1 MQYKPEAESTNTKD
15 MPNAEAGTH
24 RMKVA
29 SYSPEVTTS
38 KWSGAIV
45 EFVTLDT
52 TAKISEFINAK
63 TSWKFGRLAKAIGDD
78 ARKAYHETDS
88 NGFSCFD
95 PGSFFGREVVV
106 EVEDGYDRPRI
117 ASISAIENKVGGYE
131 DKESIEPDESPGSG
145 GDVGD
150 PQNLDDGRHDSGT
163 LDDSDIPF

>member
-15 MPNAEAGTH
+15 MPNAEVGTH

-45 EFVTLDT
+45 EFVTLDD

-63 TSWKFGRLAKAIGDD
+63 TAWKFGRLAKAIGDD
-78 ARKAYHETDS
+78 ARKAYHETDPD
-88 NGFSCFD
+88 GFSRFV
-95 PGSFFGREVVV
+95 PGSFLGREVIV
-106 EVEDGYDRPRI
+106 EVEDGYDKPRI
-117 ASISAIENKVGGYE
+117 ASISAKK
-131 DKESIEPDESPGSG
+131 KEEEKEPE
-145 GDVGD
+145 VGD

-163 LDDSDIPF
+163 LDASDLPF

>member
-1 MQYKPEAESTNTKD
+1 MQFKPEAKSTNTKD

-63 TSWKFGRLAKAIGDD
+63 TS
-78 ARKAYHETDS
+78 S
-88 NGFSCFD
+88 
-95 PGSFFGREVVV
+95 
-106 EVEDGYDRPRI
+106 
-117 ASISAIENKVGGYE
+117 
-131 DKESIEPDESPGSG
+131 
-145 GDVGD
+145 
-150 PQNLDDGRHDSGT
+150 
-163 LDDSDIPF
+163 

>member
-1 MQYKPEAESTNTKD
+1 MKYKPEAESTNTKD
-15 MPNAEAGTH
+15 MPNAEVGTH

-45 EFVTLDT
+45 EFVTLDN

-63 TSWKFGRLAKAIGDD
+63 TAWKFGRLAKAIGDD
-78 ARKAYHETDS
+78 ARKAYHETDPD
-88 NGFSCFD
+88 GFSCFV
-95 PGSFFGREVVV
+95 PGSFLGREVIV
-106 EVEDGYDRPRI
+106 EVEDGYGQPRI
-117 ASISAIENKVGGYE
+117 ASISAKK
-131 DKESIEPDESPGSG
+131 KEEEKEPE
-145 GDVGD
+145 VGD

>member
-1 MQYKPEAESTNTKD
+1 MKYKPEAESTNTKD
-15 MPNAEAGTH
+15 MPNAEVGTH

-45 EFVTLDT
+45 EFVTLDD

-63 TSWKFGRLAKAIGDD
+63 TAWKFGRLAKAIGDD
-78 ARKAYHETDS
+78 ARKAYHETDP

-95 PGSFFGREVVV
+95 PDAFLGREVIV
-106 EVEDGYDRPRI
+106 EVEDGYGQPRI
-117 ASISAIENKVGGYE
+117 ASISAKK
-131 DKESIEPDESPGSG
+131 KEEEKEPE
-145 GDVGD
+145 VGD

>member
-1 MQYKPEAESTNTKD
+1 MKYKPEAESTNTKD

-45 EFVTLDT
+45 EFVTLDN

-63 TSWKFGRLAKAIGDD
+63 TAWKFGRLAKAIGDD
-78 ARKAYHETDS
+78 ARKAYHETDPD
-88 NGFSCFD
+88 GFSCFV
-95 PGSFFGREVVV
+95 PGSFLGREVIV
-106 EVEDGYDRPRI
+106 EVEDGYGQPRI
-117 ASISAIENKVGGYE
+117 ASISAKK
-131 DKESIEPDESPGSG
+131 KEEEKEPE
-145 GDVGD
+145 VGD

>member
-1 MQYKPEAESTNTKD
+1 MKYKPEAESTNTKD
-15 MPNAEAGTH
+15 MPNAEVGTH

-45 EFVTLDT
+45 EFVTLDN

-63 TSWKFGRLAKAIGDD
+63 TAWKFGRLAKAIGDD
-78 ARKAYHETDS
+78 ARKAYHETDPD
-88 NGFSCFD
+88 GFSCFV
-95 PGSFFGREVVV
+95 PGSFLGREVIV
-106 EVEDGYDRPRI
+106 EVEDGYGQPRI
-117 ASISAIENKVGGYE
+117 ASISAKK
-131 DKESIEPDESPGSG
+131 KEEEKEP
-145 GDVGD
+145 DVGD

>member
-1 MQYKPEAESTNTKD
+1 MKYKPEAESTNTKD

-45 EFVTLDT
+45 EFVTLDD

-63 TSWKFGRLAKAIGDD
+63 TAWKFGRLAKAIGDD
-78 ARKAYHETDS
+78 ARKAYHETDPD
-88 NGFSCFD
+88 GFSCFV
-95 PGSFFGREVVV
+95 PGSFLGREVIV
-106 EVEDGYDRPRI
+106 EVEDGYGQPRI
-117 ASISAIENKVGGYE
+117 ASISAKK
-131 DKESIEPDESPGSG
+131 KEEEKEPE
-145 GDVGD
+145 VGD

-163 LDDSDIPF
+163 LDDSDLPF

>member
-1 MQYKPEAESTNTKD
+1 MKYKPEAESTNTKD
-15 MPNAEAGTH
+15 MPNAEVGTH

-45 EFVTLDT
+45 EFVTLDD

-63 TSWKFGRLAKAIGDD
+63 TAWKFGRLAKAIGDD
-78 ARKAYHETDS
+78 ARKAYHETDPD
-88 NGFSCFD
+88 GFSCFV
-95 PGSFFGREVVV
+95 PGSFLGREVIV
-106 EVEDGYDRPRI
+106 EVEDGYGQPRI
-117 ASISAIENKVGGYE
+117 ASISAKK
-131 DKESIEPDESPGSG
+131 KEEEKEPE
-145 GDVGD
+145 VGD